1 MVKPEYK
8 VTGHRL
14 LSKGIVGGGDWGEG
28 CATCPT
34 PPGAY
39 GRGED

>member
-14 LSKGIVGGGDWGEG
+14 LSKGIVGGGGGLGGGMRDVPDASRRVW
-28 CATCPT
+28 
-34 PPGAY
+34 
-39 GRGED
+39 